1 MIEALNSYV
10 EASFA
15 ALSKS
20 QLTSTYSKLAADLG
34 YSGTFIFDSAKLD
47 AAFESSIVFSTLNK
61 PILTA
66 FDAKTPLVSHP
77 LTRLAEEIDSP
88 FNVHDACERL
98 GLSEREMRLGFPGPI
113 QDAELMV
120 FPVHRRG
127 KLALLVGC
135 SGARPDQTAAG
146 RALLHTSA
154 HVLYDRYKAISEG
167 SLLPCRQADCLFWAA
182 QGKTY
187 AQIGE
192 ILSLSTRTVRADL
205 AKAKLALNAR
215 TKGEAIA
222 KAVGRTTD

>member
-15 ALSKS
+15 ALSKA
-20 QLTSTYSKLAADLG
+20 QLTSSYSRLAADIG

-47 AAFESSIVFSTLNK
+47 AAFASSIVFSTLHK

-66 FDAKTPLVSHP
+66 LDAKAPIVNHP
-77 LTRLAEEIDSP
+77 LTQMAGEIDSP

-98 GLSEREMRLGFPGPI
+98 GLSERDMRQGFPEPI
-113 QDAELMV
+113 QDAQLMV
-120 FPVHRRG
+120 FPVHRLGR
-127 KLALLVGC
+127 LALLVGC
-135 SGARPDQTAAG
+135 SGANPDQTAAG
-146 RALLHTSA
+146 RALLHTGA
-154 HVLYDRYKAISEG
+154 HVLYDRYKSITEG
-167 SLLPCRQADCLFWAA
+167 SLLPRRQADCLFWAA

-192 ILSLSTRTVRADL
+192 ILGRSTRTVRADL

-222 KAVGRTTD
+222 KAMERSSD